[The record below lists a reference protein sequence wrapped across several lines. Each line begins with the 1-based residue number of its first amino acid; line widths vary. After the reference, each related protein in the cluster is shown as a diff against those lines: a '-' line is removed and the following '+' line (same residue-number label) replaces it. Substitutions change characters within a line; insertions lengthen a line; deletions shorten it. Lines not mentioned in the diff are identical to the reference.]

1 FSMESSLSLRDI
13 VLVETFLSLLSTL
26 PNLLFLFII
35 TRYSVFHEHLRFLS
49 FQCHLFLLFS
59 NLFVFIRGSAYLLHS
74 SSSSVQELNRFNC
87 PSGSTPTFFIGLF
100 LVVAIA
106 IGVER
111 SYATLKYDIYE
122 LWIRRKA
129 LTKGIATF
137 WFLFICFFIF
147 SSLSFSINP
156 IPCISLRSFS
166 SPINDANLPILIFGI
181 FFLSFIPIFYTNAKK
196 NEETLKEY
204 LKEYRSLTSRYQL
217 QENITTSRRFLMQ
230 NGVLTLLCLSMLIGS
245 SLMTNGT
252 ILYWEIQYLFYP
264 LAGLIISL
272 NFIVFHAS
280 VRRNVWRMKD
290 DLYTN
295 WVKSIHW
302 RKEAE
307 VPLLPT

>member
-1 FSMESSLSLRDI
+1 MSSLPIILKSLRI
-13 VLVETFLSLLSTL
+13 HSWIGL
-26 PNLLFLFII
+26 
-35 TRYSVFHEHLRFLS
+35 
-49 FQCHLFLLFS
+49 
-59 NLFVFIRGSAYLLHS
+59 S
-74 SSSSVQELNRFNC
+74 SS
-87 PSGSTPTFFIGLF
+87 FFIF
-100 LVVAIA
+100 FSTRVK
-106 IGVER
+106 
-111 SYATLKYDIYE
+111 S

-252 ILYWEIQYLFYP
+252 ILYWEIH
-264 LAGLIISL
+264 G
-272 NFIVFHAS
+272 
-280 VRRNVWRMKD
+280 VWQQK
-290 DLYTN
+290 
-295 WVKSIHW
+295 
-302 RKEAE
+302 
-307 VPLLPT
+307 